1 MSVANLFVLSVIF
14 LVAIADAFVGLYLL
28 VSRSPWLAHGAA
40 GPWAEAAPSLWS
52 GDARRL
58 LESLFRRMGAFSFH
72 TGAVTFVW
80 AWMARGEP
88 RWLTTL
94 LVTYTI
100 TGLAFFGT
108 DRAYFKGTRYFV
120 YKQVLGGLWAAA
132 LVAQLVVGG

>member
-1 MSVANLFVLSVIF
+1 MVNVFVLSVIF
-14 LVAIADAFVGLYLL
+14 LVAIADASVGLYLL
-28 VSRSPWLAHGAA
+28 ASPTPWFAHGPA
-40 GPWAEAAPSLWS
+40 GPWANHAPSRFS
-52 GDARRL
+52 GDARLL

-72 TGAVTFVW
+72 TGAVTAVW

-120 YKQVLGGLWAAA
+120 FKQMLGGLWAAA
-132 LVAQLVVGG
+132 LVAQLVVRG